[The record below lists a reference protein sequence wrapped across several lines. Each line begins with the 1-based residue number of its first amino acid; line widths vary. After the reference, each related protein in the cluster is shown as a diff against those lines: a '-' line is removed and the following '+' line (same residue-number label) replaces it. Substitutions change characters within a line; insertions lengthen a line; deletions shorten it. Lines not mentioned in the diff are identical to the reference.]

1 MLRYQAQSLVVSRRM
16 PGDTWLVYHTSLDFF
31 YPFMGCG
38 RTYGFDLAYDSLMLV
53 IVDVGF
59 YHVGV

>member
-1 MLRYQAQSLVVSRRM
+1 MLRYQAQSPVVSKRM
-16 PGDTWLVYHTSLDFF
+16 PGDTWLVYHASLGFF
-31 YPFMGCG
+31 YPCMCG

-53 IVDVGF
+53 IIDAGF